1 LTKQC
6 RNMDVPIIN
15 SVEEFKEVY
24 ERSSVVMDT
33 IFGKLHLTPYSTSKT
48 TGYDVVILKS
58 PRSW

>member
-1 LTKQC
+1 
-6 RNMDVPIIN
+6 MDVPIIN